1 MLHYSTK
8 AKLRLELFCIKIC
21 TVEGAPA
28 VKSKQPLSILQTDIC
43 IADFNCSIFECNT
56 GSAAEEEDSYTKE
69 ETKTPRFVN
78 LVHAASI
85 QKQVAGQPVAANGH
99 TPRSGAYASEDPFAQ
114 QSVEQMERSGLVTS
128 SLSEPL
134 EQQVSSSRYGNIM
147 VKSDVRYLG
156 GGFAAAD
163 M

>member
-1 MLHYSTK
+1 ML
-8 AKLRLELFCIKIC
+8 
-21 TVEGAPA
+21 
-28 VKSKQPLSILQTDIC
+28 
-43 IADFNCSIFECNT
+43 ECNT
-56 GSAAEEEDSYTKE
+56 ASAAEEEDSYTKE

-99 TPRSGAYASEDPFAQ
+99 TPRSGAYAGEDPFAQ

-134 EQQVSSSRYGNIM
+134 EQQVSSSHHGDIM
-147 VKSDVRYLG
+147 VKSSVRYLRG
-156 GGFAAAD
+156 ALQQQTCSIERTALRHLSQSGSSHILRNARAQLFQTLQSKCGPQELEQ
-163 M
+163 